1 MVSNLLVEIAIYNF
15 DLFHIALMDNGTLFV
30 DVVDMR
36 SQTRNCILK
45 KMMKAKDG
53 LTEALPD

>member
-30 DVVDMR
+30 DVEDMR
-36 SQTRNCILK
+36 SKTTDCILK
-45 KMMKAKDG
+45 QMGKV
-53 LTEALPD
+53 